1 MDLIKGA
8 FYSIVYVIVGGIFDF
23 VCYVYEIFYALAT
36 LNLFDNEIYTDIV
49 NRIYVVLGLIMLFVL
64 AYSLLR
70 AVINPDEFA
79 KGETSF
85 PNMIK
90 NIVISLVIIT
100 VLPAIFNVAMNFQNS
115 ILMQG
120 SIPKLIL
127 AEYDESNIQSGGRD
141 IAYYAYLS
149 IMYPNVSSKI
159 CSPDQSVT
167 SCRSKVKGNGWLGTT
182 NGATLSSVDE
192 RVKSGELSFT
202 YYQDYSEATRDGN
215 ITFQWFLGI
224 IVGIFLLWVIANFCF
239 DMALRVI
246 KLTFYQLIAPI
257 PVVCRIIPGGQFK
270 GVFSTWVKQTVSVY
284 VEVFVRIAILSIGI
298 FLVGIITEYFNGFD
312 TYGSLG
318 TIQTLVLRLLLIIAV
333 VMFMKEAP
341 GLISKMFNMD
351 TGGIKLGLK
360 DKLAA
365 GGVFAAGAFVGGG
378 AGLLAKNAVAGYQ
391 EFHKTKGQGFKK
403 RLGAL
408 GRGVSS
414 TVAGATSRALRGG
427 KAGLK
432 AKSFGESKDAA
443 AKAIS
448 TGTEKRVKRYNY
460 KSSHGG
466 TARGAFV
473 GHVRDTLQ
481 KGKEFLGIDQDLET
495 LNKEKAVADEMMGF
509 YKTMAGYVEDNE
521 AVVNYAGLY
530 EAEMK
535 REIPE
540 TVFDSQRYQDVLNSN
555 VALMQNDARYAGMS
569 TNELYNLA
577 ASRVDRSQ
585 FVRQMTSQE
594 RAIASHQ
601 REERIKMYDNLK
613 KMATIRA
620 VNDKL
625 NKKQNGKIVDS
636 RFQAVANQVKTFK
649 DQYATYDFVQNM
661 NLIDG
666 VTWDPAWN
674 AIMDSGNA
682 AQIDAL
688 MDQFKN
694 GANNQPSPISFFG
707 DSEIAKNRSG
717 AVSAEIATKI
727 QEKKKENS

>member
-1 MDLIKGA
+1 
-8 FYSIVYVIVGGIFDF
+8 
-23 VCYVYEIFYALAT
+23 
-36 LNLFDNEIYTDIV
+36 
-49 NRIYVVLGLIMLFVL
+49 
-64 AYSLLR
+64 
-70 AVINPDEFA
+70 
-79 KGETSF
+79 
-85 PNMIK
+85 
-90 NIVISLVIIT
+90 
-100 VLPAIFNVAMNFQNS
+100 
-115 ILMQG
+115 
-120 SIPKLIL
+120 
-127 AEYDESNIQSGGRD
+127 
-141 IAYYAYLS
+141 
-149 IMYPNVSSKI
+149 
-159 CSPDQSVT
+159 
-167 SCRSKVKGNGWLGTT
+167 
-182 NGATLSSVDE
+182 
-192 RVKSGELSFT
+192 
-202 YYQDYSEATRDGN
+202 
-215 ITFQWFLGI
+215 
-224 IVGIFLLWVIANFCF
+224 
-239 DMALRVI
+239 
-246 KLTFYQLIAPI
+246 
-257 PVVCRIIPGGQFK
+257 
-270 GVFSTWVKQTVSVY
+270 
-284 VEVFVRIAILSIGI
+284 
-298 FLVGIITEYFNGFD
+298 
-312 TYGSLG
+312 
-318 TIQTLVLRLLLIIAV
+318 
-333 VMFMKEAP
+333 
-341 GLISKMFNMD
+341 
-351 TGGIKLGLK
+351 
-360 DKLAA
+360 
-365 GGVFAAGAFVGGG
+365 
-378 AGLLAKNAVAGYQ
+378 
-391 EFHKTKGQGFKK
+391 
-403 RLGAL
+403 
-408 GRGVSS
+408 
-414 TVAGATSRALRGG
+414 
-427 KAGLK
+427 
-432 AKSFGESKDAA
+432 
-443 AKAIS
+443 
-448 TGTEKRVKRYNY
+448 
-460 KSSHGG
+460 
-466 TARGAFV
+466 
-473 GHVRDTLQ
+473 
-481 KGKEFLGIDQDLET
+481 
-495 LNKEKAVADEMMGF
+495 MMGF

>member
-365 GGVFAAGAFVGGG
+365 GGVFAAGALAGGG
-378 AGLLAKNAVAGYQ
+378 ITSMVRNYNATRAAGGGTGKAL
-391 EFHKTKGQGFKK
+391 
-403 RLGAL
+403 RSAL
-408 GRGVSS
+408 GGLGSGAARG
-414 TVAGATSRALRGG
+414 A
-427 KAGLK
+427 KAGFK
-432 AKSFGESKDAA
+432 AKSFGEMRSAAGKAAADAA
-443 AKAIS
+443 QARATRAANKVRYKAAGDNWL
-448 TGTEKRVKRYNY
+448 TGKLGDIGASIEDWATGGVGQYEERIKLGQNMK
-460 KSSHGG
+460 KSGD
-466 TARGAFV
+466 AIF
-473 GHVRDTLQ
+473 D
-481 KGKEFLGIDQDLET
+481 
-495 LNKEKAVADEMMGF
+495 
-509 YKTMAGYVEDNE
+509 
-521 AVVNYAGLY
+521 
-530 EAEMK
+530 EAEKIMTK
-535 REIPE
+535 
-540 TVFDSQRYQDVLNSN
+540 NSN
-555 VALMQNDARYAGMS
+555 NVDMVASMVDADGKSKFKGDPTGDIFKLYNNYAGMS
-569 TNELYNLA
+569 LA
-577 ASRVDRSQ
+577 SIQEDINRQANVVDFSSYVDRNAYFKDVDDGTGKMVRTFDAQGYQNAIDTAARNHAVRVANLRSMYSQ
-585 FVRQMTSQE
+585 LEKESKMKVVDTALNANLSIDGIEDAKLQAIRDKYQE
-594 RAIASHQ
+594 FTTQYGQIGSA
-601 REERIKMYDNLK
+601 
-613 KMATIRA
+613 
-620 VNDKL
+620 
-625 NKKQNGKIVDS
+625 IVDPAS
-636 RFQAVANQVKTFK
+636 KTKYGAIDPNNQKKTVAHQV
-649 DQYATYDFVQNM
+649 DDIATAFGNV
-661 NLIDG
+661 
-666 VTWDPAWN
+666 ASE
-674 AIMDSGNA
+674 ASANA
-682 AQIDAL
+682 ARHRQA
-688 MDQFKN
+688 M
-694 GANNQPSPISFFG
+694 
-707 DSEIAKNRSG
+707 EAKKGN
-717 AVSAEIATKI
+717 K
-727 QEKKKENS
+727 